1 MRQVRHTG
9 KEEAE
14 AEEANAFAVR
24 SIDNHIYRAHV
35 RTERRRG
42 RDDKMNKKKTVG
54 KTKENIEFSKD
65 LFWLAV
71 VAARLP
77 VVTQLDPK
85 FRLYLPY
92 HGIPLTPASL
102 LFYDTATGA
111 WQTLN
116 AK

>member
-1 MRQVRHTG
+1 MCAKCDTG

-42 RDDKMNKKKTVG
+42 KDDKMNKKKTVG

-92 HGIPLTPASL
+92 RGIPLTPVSL
-102 LFYDTATGA
+102 LPSGA

>member
-1 MRQVRHTG
+1 MHLLCAQLTIIFIEHMY
-9 KEEAE
+9 EQ
-14 AEEANAFAVR
+14 
-24 SIDNHIYRAHV
+24 
-35 RTERRRG
+35 RG
-42 RDDKMNKKKTVG
+42 GGDKDDKLNKKKKKLG

-92 HGIPLTPASL
+92 RRQHAVHAFP
-102 LFYDTATGA
+102 
-111 WQTLN
+111 
-116 AK
+116 